1 MDLFLLVACTA
12 EAMVDTMLVL
22 YVSGNVIS
30 DSASFATGCCW
41 CMPAS
46 DSAGIPV
53 WSVLHFLA
61 VQRVSS
67 FVLDLKSSCFTAVYS
82 LIAVGCISF

>member
-12 EAMVDTMLVL
+12 VAMVDTMLVL

-67 FVLDLKSSCFTAVYS
+67 FAPGLESVCFTAVYS
-82 LIAVGCISF
+82 LITAGCISF